1 MGEPMSAAR
10 RRAIALSR
18 DENRVEGPIE
28 GHHHETYVIPLPPE
42 VAGALGVDGTVRWK
56 CREPKPGLLW
66 FDRRC
71 FASEERL
78 IGELRG
84 RVGGVPEIVEVEGV
98 PLQRFVEGVTLGARY
113 GREGWLPWEVVGQ
126 LLRLF
131 GELVAIRPAD
141 LDLERNC
148 RPADRPRDGDTA
160 GFLRGLI
167 RFVETRVYLDNES
180 EYGDLF
186 EALGVKD
193 GSLRRL
199 REDAEGLRKRPFCLL
214 HGDLHRENLVLDAH
228 RTLWTIDWELAI
240 AGDPL
245 YDLATHLHLA
255 GYPDRQAVVVA
266 RNWAHRVERARPGA
280 SRGWR
285 QDLRLLLAFKEAQSV
300 FTDIIRTALTVRGP
314 DPDTGSDTGSGAERA
329 RLAEAAGRLHRVVLR
344 GAGPLGLGSVPE
356 PWQIADALQAWS
368 KRRSQPGSSAT

>member
-42 VAGALGVDGTVRWK
+42 VAEVLGVDGTVRWK

-78 IGELRG
+78 LGELRG
-84 RVGGVPEIVEVEGV
+84 RVGSVPELVEVEGV
-98 PLQRFVEGVTLGARY
+98 PLQRFVEGATLGTRY
-113 GREGWLPWEVVGQ
+113 GSEGWLPREVVGQ

-131 GELVAIRPAD
+131 TELVAIRPAD
-141 LDLERNC
+141 LDLERTC
-148 RPADRPRDGDTA
+148 DPADRPREGDTA

-167 RFVETRVYLDNES
+167 RFVETRVYQDNEP

-186 EALGVKD
+186 EVLGVTA

-199 REDAEGLRKRPFCLL
+199 RDRAEGLRERPFCLL
-214 HGDLHRENLVLDAH
+214 HGDLHRENLVLDA
-228 RTLWTIDWELAI
+228 RGTLWTIDWELAI

-255 GYPDRQAVVVA
+255 GYPDRQAVAVA
-266 RNWAHRVERARPGA
+266 GEWAHRVERARPGA

-285 QDLRLLLAFKEAQSV
+285 HDLRLLLAFKEAQSV
-300 FTDIIRTALTVRGP
+300 FTDVIRGALTVHGP
-314 DPDTGSDTGSGAERA
+314 VSGTGSGAERA
-329 RLAEAAGRLHRVVLR
+329 RLEETAGRLHRVMLR

-356 PWQIADALQAWS
+356 PWQIADALQAWC
-368 KRRSQPGSSAT
+368 KRHPRLTSSAT

>member
-42 VAGALGVDGTVRWK
+42 VAEVLGVDGTVRWK

-84 RVGGVPEIVEVEGV
+84 RVGSVPELVEVEGV
-98 PLQRFVEGVTLGARY
+98 PLQRFVEGATLGTRY
-113 GREGWLPWEVVGQ
+113 GSEGWLPREVVGQ

-131 GELVAIRPAD
+131 TELVAIRPAD
-141 LDLERNC
+141 LDLERTC
-148 RPADRPRDGDTA
+148 DPADRPREGDTA

-167 RFVETRVYLDNES
+167 RFVETRVYQDNEP

-186 EALGVKD
+186 EVLGVTA

-199 REDAEGLRKRPFCLL
+199 RDRAEGLRERPFCLL
-214 HGDLHRENLVLDAH
+214 HGDLHRENLVLDA
-228 RTLWTIDWELAI
+228 RGTLWTIDWELAI

-255 GYPDRQAVVVA
+255 GYPDRQAVAVA
-266 RNWAHRVERARPGA
+266 GEWAHRVERARPGA

-285 QDLRLLLAFKEAQSV
+285 HDLRLLLAFKEAQSV
-300 FTDIIRTALTVRGP
+300 FTDVIRGALTVHGP
-314 DPDTGSDTGSGAERA
+314 VTGTGSGAERA
-329 RLAEAAGRLHRVVLR
+329 RLEETAGRLHRVMLR

-356 PWQIADALQAWS
+356 PWQIADALQAWC
-368 KRRSQPGSSAT
+368 KRHPRLTSSAT

>member
-10 RRAIALSR
+10 RRAITLSR

-42 VAGALGVDGTVRWK
+42 VAEALGVDGTVRWK

-84 RVGGVPEIVEVEGV
+84 RVGSVPELVEVEGV
-98 PLQRFVEGVTLGARY
+98 PLQRFVEGATLGARY
-113 GREGWLPWEVVGQ
+113 GREGWLPWDVVGQ
-126 LLRLF
+126 LLCLF
-131 GELVAIRPAD
+131 TELVAIRPAD
-141 LDLERNC
+141 LVLERTC
-148 RPADRPRDGDTA
+148 DPADRPRDGDSA

-167 RFVETRVYLDNES
+167 RFVETRVYQVNEP

-186 EALGVKD
+186 EVLGVTE
-193 GSLRRL
+193 GTLRRL
-199 REDAEGLRKRPFCLL
+199 RDRAEGLRERPFCLL
-214 HGDLHRENLVLDAH
+214 HGDLHRENLVLDAR

-255 GYPDRQAVVVA
+255 GYPDRQAVAVA
-266 RNWAHRVERARPGA
+266 REWAYRVERARPGA
-280 SRGWR
+280 SLGWR
-285 QDLRLLLAFKEAQSV
+285 RDLRLLLAFKEAQSV
-300 FTDIIRTALTVRGP
+300 FTDVIRSALTVHGP
-314 DPDTGSDTGSGAERA
+314 DPGTGSGAERA
-329 RLAEAAGRLHRVVLR
+329 RLEETAGRLHRVMLR

-356 PWQIADALQAWS
+356 PWQIADALQAWC
-368 KRRSQPGSSAT
+368 KRHPRLTSSAT